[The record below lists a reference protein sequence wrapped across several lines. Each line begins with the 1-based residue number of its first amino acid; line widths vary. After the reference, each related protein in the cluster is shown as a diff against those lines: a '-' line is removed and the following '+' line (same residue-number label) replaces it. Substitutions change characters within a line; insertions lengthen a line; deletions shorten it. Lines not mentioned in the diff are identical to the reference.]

1 MTAAES
7 IREFIVDNF
16 LFGDDD
22 GFAPEAS
29 FLENGL
35 VDSVGIMELVSFLE
49 ETFNIEIQDDELIP
63 DNLDSLQNI
72 ARFIRHK
79 ISNTE

>member
-1 MTAAES
+1 MD
-7 IREFIVDNF
+7 IIQDVRRFIVDNF

>member
-1 MTAAES
+1 MD
-7 IREFIVDNF
+7 IIQDVRRFIVDNF

-79 ISNTE
+79 IPNTE